1 MAGGLVCASALGAL
15 APVQAQAPAAAPRLT
30 LTQALAQAR
39 ANSVDFQTALATEGT
54 AQAQQT
60 QARAGLLPSLNY
72 TTSAIYNPHGNF
84 ITNNGVHE
92 YLSQGVVHED
102 IGLGPV
108 ASYKSAEAGVALAR
122 AQAEIALRGLDA
134 TVTLDYYTLL
144 ASGHELT
151 TARQALAQARTYLS
165 TSQDL
170 EKGGVVA
177 HADVIKAE
185 IQVQQAQN
193 AVTEAQLA
201 QQQAKLGLAVLLF
214 PSFNLNFT
222 LADDLDQAPP
232 LPPLARIQAL
242 ASAHN
247 PAIAQAQAALA
258 QAGDA
263 VNVARAGLLPSLA
276 LDYGYGI
283 DAPQFARRNA
293 AGQTNLSYL
302 AAVTVSVPVFDW
314 GANRAKVRQF
324 TLLRQ
329 LAQKQL
335 SLAQR
340 QLLANLQGYYAQA
353 QAARGELTTLALTR
367 ADAAESLRLVGLSYR
382 SGAATILEL
391 VDAQNTLTQAR
402 NAYDTGQVRYRV
414 ARAQLQTLTGAF

>member
-1 MAGGLVCASALGAL
+1 
-15 APVQAQAPAAAPRLT
+15 
-30 LTQALAQAR
+30 
-39 ANSVDFQTALATEGT
+39 
-54 AQAQQT
+54 
-60 QARAGLLPSLNY
+60 
-72 TTSAIYNPHGNF
+72 
-84 ITNNGVHE
+84 
-92 YLSQGVVHED
+92 
-102 IGLGPV
+102 
-108 ASYKSAEAGVALAR
+108 
-122 AQAEIALRGLDA
+122 
-134 TVTLDYYTLL
+134 
-144 ASGHELT
+144 
-151 TARQALAQARTYLS
+151 
-165 TSQDL
+165 
-170 EKGGVVA
+170 
-177 HADVIKAE
+177 VIKAE

-214 PSFNLNFT
+214 PSFNQNFT
-222 LADDLDQAPP
+222 LVDDLDQAPP

-247 PAIAQAQAALA
+247 PALAQAQAALA

-283 DAPQFARRNA
+283 DASQFARRDA
-293 AGQTNLSYL
+293 AGQSNLSYL
-302 AAVTVSVPVFDW
+302 AAVTVSVPVFNW
-314 GANRAKVRQF
+314 GANRAKVHQF

-340 QLLANLQGYYAQA
+340 QLLANLQGEYAQA
-353 QAARGELTTLALTR
+353 EAARGELTTLARTR
-367 ADAAESLRLVGLSYR
+367 ADATESLRLVGLRYR

-391 VDAQNTLTQAR
+391 VDAQNTLTLAR
-402 NAYDTGQVRYRV
+402 DAYDTGQVRYRV